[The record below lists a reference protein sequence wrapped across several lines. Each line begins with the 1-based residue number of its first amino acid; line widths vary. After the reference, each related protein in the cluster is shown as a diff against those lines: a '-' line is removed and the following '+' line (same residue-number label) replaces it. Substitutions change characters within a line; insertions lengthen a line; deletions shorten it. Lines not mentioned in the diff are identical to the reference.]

1 MNLIEA
7 LNWRYATKA
16 MNGNSIPQEK
26 VDTILEAA
34 RLAPTGGGLQP
45 FEIIS
50 VSNKEWKEKIFPV
63 AYNQQPIIGS
73 SHLLVFAAWD
83 LYTEERI
90 REFFDRTATERNL
103 PKESMAAT
111 LDRMLGHFTNLTPEQ
126 QFQHA
131 SKQAGIGLGLAVA
144 AAAMERVDATPM
156 EGFNGPELDELL
168 GLTERGLKSTL
179 LLALGQRDEVNDWA
193 VNLKKIRRPKSA
205 FVTELY

>member
-26 VDTILEAA
+26 VETILEAA

-45 FEIIS
+45 FEIVS

-111 LDRMLGHFTNLTPEQ
+111 LDRMLTHFTSLTPEQ

-131 SKQAGIGLGLAVA
+131 AKQAGIGLGLAVA
-144 AAAMERVDATPM
+144 AAAIEKVDATPM
-156 EGFNGPELDELL
+156 EGFNGPALDELL
-168 GLTERGLKSTL
+168 GLNEKGLKSTL